1 MPSGFRLSSLAEG
14 FKPGPSN
21 TIADCGDRASLAGA
35 QPNGPMPL
43 FFIDT
48 SDEDR
53 FVRDETGHDFEDV
66 EAAKA
71 AAVDALPDM
80 ARDTLPDGDA
90 RTFLAVVRGADGG
103 ALLQASLTLHVS
115 SMVPTDTR

>member
-1 MPSGFRLSSLAEG
+1 MPR
-14 FKPGPSN
+14 
-21 TIADCGDRASLAGA
+21 
-35 QPNGPMPL
+35 

-48 SDEDR
+48 SDQEH

-80 ARDTLPDGDA
+80 ARDELPDGDA
-90 RTFLAVVRGADGG
+90 RTFLAIVRGQDGG
-103 ALLQASLTLHVS
+103 PLLQASLTLQVTFL
-115 SMVPTDTR
+115 VPDAER